1 MNIPP
6 ERTGRMNASVVR
18 VMAEAGAAINA
29 TFRVTV
35 AALAAPVSGDCT
47 SDFARLTLPPGG
59 AAFDYVVTME
69 DMAHGARV
77 ANYSVEYRAEGSD
90 AWRVLV
96 PPVPAKKNGSSW
108 SASASSSQRLGGRY
122 GDRPDGHD
130 PRDSHVGRKRI
141 DLPVV
146 RTRTGHQGQGGVR
159 VAEVRFNCIE
169 AFEAPV
175 HLKGFSLHKRTVPW
189 EQEQKRG

>member
-1 MNIPP
+1 
-6 ERTGRMNASVVR
+6 
-18 VMAEAGAAINA
+18 
-29 TFRVTV
+29 
-35 AALAAPVSGDCT
+35 
-47 SDFARLTLPPGG
+47 
-59 AAFDYVVTME
+59 
-69 DMAHGARV
+69 MAHGARV

-90 AWRVLV
+90 AWGVLV

-108 SASASSSQRLGGRY
+108 LASASSSQQPGDRY

-146 RTRTGHQGQGGVR
+146 RTGHQEQGGVR
-159 VAEVRFNCIE
+159 VAEVRFNCID

-189 EQEQKRG
+189 EQERKCG

>member
-1 MNIPP
+1 M
-6 ERTGRMNASVVR
+6 
-18 VMAEAGAAINA
+18 
-29 TFRVTV
+29 
-35 AALAAPVSGDCT
+35 
-47 SDFARLTLPPGG
+47 
-59 AAFDYVVTME
+59 
-69 DMAHGARV
+69 
-77 ANYSVEYRAEGSD
+77 
-90 AWRVLV
+90 

-108 SASASSSQRLGGRY
+108 LASASSSQQPGDRY

-146 RTRTGHQGQGGVR
+146 RTGHQGQGGVR